1 LLASYPLS
9 GVKSTFQATSQKGLQ
24 HVGHPQNPQNP
35 QHPYQPC
42 FSAQLRELFL
52 LLLLL
57 LPPPLLQ
64 LTAEEEYS
72 PLCTF
77 LETLLTMLW

>member
-1 LLASYPLS
+1 MCDNNAPNN
-9 GVKSTFQATSQKGLQ
+9 TSQPTCCCCWC
-24 HVGHPQNPQNP
+24 V
-35 QHPYQPC
+35 
-42 FSAQLRELFL
+42 
-52 LLLLL
+52 
-57 LPPPLLQ
+57 LQ

>member
-1 LLASYPLS
+1 MVLCRS
-9 GVKSTFQATSQKGLQ
+9 
-24 HVGHPQNPQNP
+24 
-35 QHPYQPC
+35 C
-42 FSAQLRELFL
+42 L
-52 LLLLL
+52 LLLL
-57 LPPPLLQ
+57 LLQ